1 MKSMC
6 GRFSLTVSADEVAE
20 FFASLDIEDFPE
32 RYNIAPTQP
41 ILVIIEGH
49 AQEQGSNLPSRRAM
63 LVRWGFTPSWVKDP
77 KDFPLLIN
85 ARSETAIGKASFKAA
100 MRHRRVL
107 IPASGFYEWK
117 RPAKGSKE
125 KSQAYWVTPKAQKI
139 VAYAGLMETWS
150 SPDGSEVDTA
160 CILTTA
166 ANQKLSPVHHR
177 MPVVIQPEDFG
188 RWLDCI
194 NQEPRDVMDLMGPI
208 DDDFFDVIA
217 VSDAVNKV
225 ANMGPDIQ
233 KPLTEDELAAKQ
245 VPMPAKQAAVAGE
258 SKRAKSAKKA
268 ADPDRQMD
276 LF

>member
-1 MKSMC
+1 MC
-6 GRFSLTVSADEVAE
+6 GRFSLTVSAEEVAD
-20 FFASLDIEDFPE
+20 FFASLDIDAFPE

-41 ILVIIEGH
+41 ILVIVEDGTRE
-49 AQEQGSNLPSRRAM
+49 AGSNLPTRKAM

-107 IPASGFYEWK
+107 IPASGFYEWY
-117 RPAKGSKE
+117 RPAKGTDE
-125 KSQAYWVTPKAQKI
+125 KSQAYWVRPKGQKI
-139 VAYAGLMETWS
+139 VAFAGLMETWS

-160 CILTTA
+160 AILTTA
-166 ANQKLSPVHHR
+166 ANNRLAPVHHR

-188 RWLDCI
+188 RWLDCK
-194 NQEPRDVMDLMGPI
+194 NQEPRDVKDLMVPC

-245 VPMPAKQAAVAGE
+245 LDVSIQP
-258 SKRAKSAKKA
+258 KRTKVAKSANA
-268 ADPDRQMD
+268 NDRQMD